1 MEGKS
6 TAVKEGAAMDTDWLV
21 QLAASGAT
29 TLIGAAAT
37 DIWKDA
43 RAGFARLFGRG
54 DADRE
59 ALAAKRLDAL
69 TAAVEQADASERETI
84 RQQQLPVWQI
94 RLTDLLE
101 EDPGT
106 ADMLRG
112 LRDELQARLPTPQQQ
127 WVQNNIAHGQGI
139 VFGVQGGNQHVYYGA
154 SAGGPAEAADEA
166 GGR

>member
-1 MEGKS
+1 
-6 TAVKEGAAMDTDWLV
+6 MDADWLV
-21 QLAASGAT
+21 QLATSGAT

-69 TAAVEQADASERETI
+69 TATVEQADVSERDTI
-84 RQQQLPVWQI
+84 REQLLPVWQT

-101 EDPGT
+101 EDQGT
-106 ADMLRG
+106 ADLLRG
-112 LRDELQARLPTPQQQ
+112 LRDEL
-127 WVQNNIAHGQGI
+127 
-139 VFGVQGGNQHVYYGA
+139 
-154 SAGGPAEAADEA
+154 
-166 GGR
+166 